1 LLPFTLGRET
11 TVRRVVVTGMGVI
24 SPLGSTLD
32 VVWDQLVNGHSG
44 VGPITRFDTRSFKVK
59 IGAEVKGFDPIEV
72 FSRKDIRKTDPFV
85 HFGMGA
91 ASHAFEHAGLTDARL
106 DRDRVGVLAGTGIGG
121 ISIIEESKKV
131 LMERGPSRIS
141 PFCIP
146 QLISN
151 IIAGHIAIRFGLK
164 GPNFGIVSA
173 CTSGAHCIGESF
185 RIIQHGEADVMI
197 AGGTE
202 APITELSVAGFSAM
216 RALSQR
222 NDDPLAACRPFDADR
237 DGFVIAEGA
246 GMLVLEEC
254 EHAKRR
260 GADIY
265 CEISGY
271 GRSCDAYHITAPDE
285 SGRGGARCME
295 LAMRDAHLNPQDIDY
310 LNAHGTSTELND
322 ASETLAIKRAFG
334 EKAAHKVAI
343 SSTKS
348 MTGHLLG
355 AAGAI
360 EAVACVLAI
369 RSNVVPPTINYSA
382 PDPACDLNYT
392 PNQAREMK
400 VHACLSNSL
409 GFGGHNATL
418 CFKNA

>member
-1 LLPFTLGRET
+1 M
-11 TVRRVVVTGMGVI
+11 VRRVVVTGMGVV
-24 SPLGSTLD
+24 SPLGSALD
-32 VVWDQLVNGHSG
+32 VYWNRLVNGYSG
-44 VGPITRFDTRSFKVK
+44 IGPITRFDTRRFKVK
-59 IGAEVKGFDPIEV
+59 IGAEVKDFDPIEV
-72 FSRKDIRKTDPFV
+72 FSKKEIRKTDPFV

-91 ASHAFEHAGLTDARL
+91 ALRAVDHAGLSDVKL
-106 DRDRVGVLAGTGIGG
+106 DRDRMGVLAGTGIGG
-121 ISIIEESKKV
+121 ISVIEESKKV
-131 LMERGPSRIS
+131 LIERGPSRIS

-151 IIAGHIAIRFGLK
+151 IVAGHIAIKFGLR

-173 CTSGAHCIGESF
+173 CASGAHCIGESF

-202 APITELSVAGFSAM
+202 APITELSVGGFAAM

-222 NDDPLAACRPFDADR
+222 NDDPIAACRPFDAER

-246 GMLVLEEC
+246 GMLVLEEF

-260 GADIY
+260 GAEIY

-271 GRSCDAYHITAPDE
+271 GRSCDAHHITAPDE
-285 SGRGGARCME
+285 SGRGGARCMT
-295 LAMRDAHLNPQDIDY
+295 LAMQDAHLNPQDIDY
-310 LNAHGTSTELND
+310 INAHGTSTELND
-322 ASETLAIKRAFG
+322 KSETLAIKQAFG
-334 EKAAHKVAI
+334 EIAAHKVAI

-360 EAVACVLAI
+360 EAVASILTV
-369 RSNVVPPTINYSA
+369 RNNVVPPTINYST
-382 PDPACDLNYT
+382 PDPACDLDYT
-392 PNQAREMK
+392 PNQAREMNIR
-400 VHACLSNSL
+400 VCLSNSL
-409 GFGGHNATL
+409 GFGGHNAAL
-418 CFKNA
+418 CFKRV